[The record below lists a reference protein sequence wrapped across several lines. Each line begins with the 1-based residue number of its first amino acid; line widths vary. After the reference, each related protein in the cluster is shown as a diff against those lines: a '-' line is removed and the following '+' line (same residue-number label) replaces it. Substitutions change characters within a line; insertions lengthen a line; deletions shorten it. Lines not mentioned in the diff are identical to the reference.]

1 MGTTSEPLAKLFTR
15 ARKPALRLTLAQ
27 RRQLWAYLFV
37 ALPFAYFLVVNFYAM
52 ANSFLFSF
60 QDYITIRTERTWIGL
75 ENYRTVINDPIFR
88 KALKNTLIFA
98 GVRVPIV
105 TVLALGTALLLHGIK
120 RFKGFFRMLYFMP
133 FVTSGVAIAW
143 VFKFLYLPNFG
154 LLRKFSISLMGYY
167 LLPRRSTN
175 CAAVYYR
182 GDDMGQFGLLTIIFL
197 AGLEDIPIEYYEA
210 AMVDGA
216 NALQRFWRITLPL
229 LNRTLV
235 LVVVLCLIS
244 SLQNFTYVRLLSKD
258 GFGGPLNSTV
268 TMSLLIYKEAFF
280 SLHMGRASAIAV
292 LFFFIVLVATLIQR
306 RLITRSTGTDDQHAP
321 GRKTPKVKWFQA
333 FNTPS
338 LALAASS

>member
-1 MGTTSEPLAKLFTR
+1 MPVVRVIFMGTTSEPLAKLFTR

-154 LLRKFSISLMGYY
+154 LFTKVFDFFGWDRIFFLGDPRTALPSIIAVTIWASLGYY
-167 LLPRRSTN
+167 
-175 CAAVYYR
+175 
-182 GDDMGQFGLLTIIFL
+182 TIIFL

-306 RLITRSTGTDDQHAP
+306 RLITREYQY
-321 GRKTPKVKWFQA
+321 
-333 FNTPS
+333 
-338 LALAASS
+338 